1 MRRVI
6 STIPALALLSAAAAF
21 AQAPAPAKPAATKP
35 AATKQA
41 SGKQTAAKPP
51 LVEFEMMTWPEVKQA
66 IADGKTT
73 ALFYTGGT
81 EQRGPQNVNGGHTL
95 MGREIVRTIAL
106 RLGNAIAMPV
116 LPYTPNNASADLPG
130 TIGLTPEIL
139 AAILERVS
147 EQAIATG
154 FKNIVIMGDHG
165 GGQPATYAEVAKKLE
180 AKYAPEG
187 KHVYFCDE
195 VYAKAQGDFDK
206 WLQEHGYPSSSHAGI
221 PDTSTMLYLGG
232 DKGWVRKDLIATAE
246 GDPVPPPGQR
256 GRGRGA
262 DPNAPPRKNNG
273 ITGDAR
279 RSTAAL
285 GKMAFDI
292 KIDYAVKQIQGFL
305 ASQGKTTAQ

>member
-1 MRRVI
+1 MRRVTYI
-6 STIPALALLSAAAAF
+6 FSAVWVLSASAAF
-21 AQAPAPAKPAATKP
+21 AQAPAGKPAAVRQS
-35 AATKQA
+35 AA
-41 SGKQTAAKPP
+41 AAKQP

-139 AAILERVS
+139 GAILERVS
-147 EQAIATG
+147 EQALATG
-154 FKNIVIMGDHG
+154 FKNVVIMGDHG
-165 GGQPATYAEVAKKLE
+165 GGQPQTYAEVAKKLE
-180 AKYAPEG
+180 EKYAPQG
-187 KHVYFCDE
+187 KHVFFCDE
-195 VYAKAQGDFDK
+195 VYAKAQNDFDQ
-206 WLQEHGYPSSSHAGI
+206 WLVAHGYPSSSHAGI

-232 DKGWVRKDLIATAE
+232 DKGWVRKELIATAE

-279 RSTAAL
+279 RSSAAL
-285 GKMAFDI
+285 GKQAFDI

-305 ASQGKTTAQ
+305 AAAGKSSAQ

>member
-1 MRRVI
+1 MRRLI
-6 STIPALALLSAAAAF
+6 FTIPLLALLAATAF
-21 AQAPAPAKPAATKP
+21 AQTPKPAARKE
-35 AATKQA
+35 
-41 SGKQTAAKPP
+41 
-51 LVEFEMMTWPEVKQA
+51 LVEFEMMTWPEVKA
-66 IADGKTT
+66 ALVAGKTT

-154 FKNIVIMGDHG
+154 FKNVVIMGDHG
-165 GGQPATYAEVAKKLE
+165 GGQPQTYATVAKKLE
-180 AKYAPEG
+180 EKYAPQG
-187 KHVYFCDE
+187 KHVFFCDE

-206 WLQEHGYPSSSHAGI
+206 WLQEKGYPSSSHAGI

-232 DKGWVRKDLIATAE
+232 DKGWVRKELIATAE
-246 GDPVPPPGQR
+246 GDPVPPPGARGQ
-256 GRGRGA
+256 GRGQ
-262 DPNAPPRKNNG
+262 DPNGPPRKNNG

-279 RSTAAL
+279 KSTAAL

-305 ASQGKTTAQ
+305 ANQTKTTAPH

>member
-1 MRRVI
+1 MNMRTMM
-6 STIPALALLSAAAAF
+6 STIPAIALLSAAAAF
-21 AQAPAPAKPAATKP
+21 AQAPAPKTAASAAKPAA
-35 AATKQA
+35 
-41 SGKQTAAKPP
+41 AAKKD
-51 LVEFEMMTWPEVKQA
+51 LVEFEMMTWPEVKA
-66 IADGKTT
+66 AMAAGKTT

-130 TIGLTPEIL
+130 TIGLTPEL
-139 AAILERVS
+139 LGAILERVT

-154 FKNIVIMGDHG
+154 FKNVVIMGDHG
-165 GGQPATYAEVAKKLE
+165 GGQPQTYVDVAKKME

-187 KHVYFCDE
+187 KHVFFCDE

-206 WLQEHGYPSSSHAGI
+206 WLVDHGYPSSSHAGI
-221 PDTSTMLYLGG
+221 PERSTMMYLGG
-232 DKGWVRKDLIATAE
+232 DKGWVRKDLVATAL

-256 GRGRGA
+256 GRGRSD

-279 RSTAAL
+279 KSTAAL

-305 ASQGKTTAQ
+305 ANQGKTTAQP

>member
-1 MRRVI
+1 MKHTLLPIAVLAA
-6 STIPALALLSAAAAF
+6 STLAF
-21 AQAPAPAKPAATKP
+21 AQAKPAAPK
-35 AATKQA
+35 KD
-41 SGKQTAAKPP
+41 
-51 LVEFEMMTWPEVKQA
+51 LVEFEMMTWPEVKAA
-66 IADGKTT
+66 IAAGKTT

-95 MGREIVRTIAL
+95 MGREIVKTIAL

-130 TIGLTPEIL
+130 TIGLTPEL
-139 AAILERVS
+139 LGAILERVT
-147 EQAIATG
+147 EQAMATG
-154 FKNIVIMGDHG
+154 FRNVVLMGDHG
-165 GGQPATYAEVAKKLE
+165 GGQPATYADVAKKMD
-180 AKYAPEG
+180 AKYSSEG

-206 WLQEHGYPSSSHAGI
+206 WLQEKGYPTSSHAGI

-232 DKGWVRKDLIATAE
+232 DKGWVRKELIPTAE
-246 GDPVPPPGQR
+246 GDPVPPG
-256 GRGRGA
+256 GRGGGRGQA
-262 DPNAPPRKNNG
+262 DPNAPGKNNG

-305 ASQGKTTAQ
+305 ANQGKSTGQ

>member
-1 MRRVI
+1 MRRLFAI
-6 STIPALALLSAAAAF
+6 IPVLLLSAATAF
-21 AQAPAPAKPAATKP
+21 GQPSKPAAK
-35 AATKQA
+35 KD
-41 SGKQTAAKPP
+41 
-51 LVEFEMMTWPEVKQA
+51 LVEFEMMTWPEVKA
-66 IADGKTT
+66 ALAAGKTT

-139 AAILERVS
+139 GAILERVS

-154 FKNIVIMGDHG
+154 FKNVVIMGDHG
-165 GGQPATYAEVAKKLE
+165 GGQPQTYADVAKKLE
-180 AKYAPEG
+180 AKYASEG

-206 WLQEHGYPSSSHAGI
+206 WLQEKGYPTSSHAGI

-232 DKGWVRKDLIATAE
+232 DKGWVRKELIATAE
-246 GDPVPPPGQR
+246 GDPAPPPGARGQ
-256 GRGRGA
+256 GRGRGQI

-279 RSTAAL
+279 KSTAAL

-305 ASQGKTTAQ
+305 ASQTKTTAQQ

>member
-1 MRRVI
+1 MPRLLTT
-6 STIPALALLSAAAAF
+6 TIPVLVLSCATAF
-21 AQAPAPAKPAATKP
+21 AQGSAKAATNQ
-35 AATKQA
+35 AAVKKA
-41 SGKQTAAKPP
+41 P
-51 LVEFEMMTWPEVKQA
+51 LVEFEMMTWPEVKA
-66 IADGKTT
+66 ALEAGKTT

-95 MGREIVRTIAL
+95 MGRESVRTIAL

-116 LPYTPNNASADLPG
+116 LPYTPNNASTQLPG
-130 TIGLTPEIL
+130 TIGLTPEL
-139 AAILERVS
+139 LGAILERVT
-147 EQAIATG
+147 EQAMATG
-154 FKNIVIMGDHG
+154 FKNVVLMGDHG
-165 GGQPATYAEVAKKLE
+165 GGQPQTYAEAAKKLD

-187 KHVYFCDE
+187 RHVYFCDE

-206 WLQEHGYPSSSHAGI
+206 WLEAHGYPRSSHAGI

-246 GDPVPPPGQR
+246 GDPIPPPGQR
-256 GRGRGA
+256 GQGRGQPA

-279 RSTAAL
+279 RSSAAL

-292 KIDYAVKQIQGFL
+292 KIDYAVKQIQGLL
-305 ASQGKTTAQ
+305 ANQQKTTQ

>member
-1 MRRVI
+1 MRRLL
-6 STIPALALLSAAAAF
+6 STIPLAAFTTIAAF
-21 AQAPAPAKPAATKP
+21 AQTPAATP
-35 AATKQA
+35 AAAAPKAQ
-41 SGKQTAAKPP
+41 AAKKQPN
-51 LVEFEMMTWPEVKQA
+51 VEFEMMTWPEVKKA
-66 IADGKTT
+66 MADGKTT

-139 AAILERVS
+139 GAILERVT
-147 EQAIATG
+147 EQAMSTG
-154 FKNIVIMGDHG
+154 FKNVVLMGDHG
-165 GGQPATYAEVAKKLE
+165 GGQPATYAEVAKKME

-206 WLQEHGYPSSSHAGI
+206 WLQEKGYPSSSHAGI

-232 DKGWVRKDLIATAE
+232 DKGWVRKELIPTAE
-246 GDPVPPPGQR
+246 GDPVPPPGAR
-256 GRGRGA
+256 GRGRGQV
-262 DPNAPPRKNNG
+262 DPKAPPRKNNG

-279 RSTAAL
+279 KSTAAL

-305 ASQGKTTAQ
+305 ANQGRATSQQQ

>member
-1 MRRVI
+1 MRRLI
-6 STIPALALLSAAAAF
+6 FTIPVLALSAAASF
-21 AQAPAPAKPAATKP
+21 AQAPAAKAAATPAAARQP
-35 AATKQA
+35 A
-41 SGKQTAAKPP
+41 TAAKKT
-51 LVEFEMMTWPEVKQA
+51 LVEFEMMTWPEVKAA
-66 IADGKTT
+66 IAAGRTT
-73 ALFYTGGT
+73 ALVYTGGT

-106 RLGNAIAMPV
+106 RLGNALAMPV

-139 AAILERVS
+139 GAILERVT
-147 EQAIATG
+147 EQAMSTG
-154 FKNIVIMGDHG
+154 FKNVVLMGDHG
-165 GGQPATYAEVAKKLE
+165 GGQPATYAEVAKKME

-206 WLQEHGYPSSSHAGI
+206 WLQEKGYPTSSHAGI

-232 DKGWVRKDLIATAE
+232 DKGWVRKELIATAE
-246 GDPVPPPGQR
+246 GDPVPPPGAR

-279 RSTAAL
+279 KSTAAL

-292 KIDYAVKQIQGFL
+292 KVDYAVKQIQSVLG
-305 ASQGKTTAQ
+305 TAG

>member
-1 MRRVI
+1 MPRLLMSIPVLVL
-6 STIPALALLSAAAAF
+6 SCATAFAQTAVKPALAAR
-21 AQAPAPAKPAATKP
+21 QATSKNAT
-35 AATKQA
+35 
-41 SGKQTAAKPP
+41 
-51 LVEFEMMTWPEVKQA
+51 LVEFEMMTWPEVKAA
-66 IADGKTT
+66 IEAGKTT

-106 RLGNAIAMPV
+106 KLGNAIAMPV
-116 LPYTPNNASADLPG
+116 LPYTPNNASAQLPG
-130 TIGLTPEIL
+130 TIGLTPEL
-139 AAILERVS
+139 LGAILERVTD
-147 EQAIATG
+147 QAMTTG
-154 FKNIVIMGDHG
+154 FKNVVLMGDHG
-165 GGQPATYAEVAKKLE
+165 GGQPQTYADVARKMD

-187 KHVYFCDE
+187 RHVYFCDE

-232 DKGWVRKDLIATAE
+232 DKGWVRKPLIPTAE

-256 GRGRGA
+256 GQGRGRGTAA

-292 KIDYAVKQIQGFL
+292 KIEYAVKQIQGFL
-305 ASQGKTTAQ
+305 ASQGKSTAQQ